1 MVHLLGRDVF
11 SLQASNAFEPFQA
24 QKKRQRPCDRA
35 LESSPLLK
43 GSGKALWTIPQTQPH
58 VQPLRTMTP

>member
-24 QKKRQRPCDRA
+24 KKKRQRPCDRA

-43 GSGKALWTIPQTQPH
+43 GIGKAT
-58 VQPLRTMTP
+58 